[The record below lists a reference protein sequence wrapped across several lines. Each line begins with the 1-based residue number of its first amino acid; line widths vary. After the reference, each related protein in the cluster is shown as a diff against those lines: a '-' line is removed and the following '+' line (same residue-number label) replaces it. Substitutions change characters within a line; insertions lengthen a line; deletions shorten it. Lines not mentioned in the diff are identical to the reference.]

1 MTTCTLYE
9 VNEGKQCKVIAINGG
24 NGLITKLD
32 NLGIRL
38 GKEIVKINN
47 SFFGGPIAVKVDNI
61 KIAIGKNMANKII
74 VEADR

>member
-1 MTTCTLYE
+1 MNTYTL
-9 VNEGKQCKVIAINGG
+9 NELSEGERCKVIAINGG
-24 NGLITKLD
+24 TGLISKLD

-38 GKEIVKINN
+38 GKELVKINN